1 LNTGK
6 PRTTF
11 FLKIVFTFGMYLA
24 GFAYISP
31 ETIILIF
38 FVFLKNRGPKAL
50 SLLRFDVCLVL
61 CPCVIALTRLSGGY
75 VFDRHQ
81 SLAMIDFR
89 QTACR
94 AFLKALL

>member
-1 LNTGK
+1 
-6 PRTTF
+6 
-11 FLKIVFTFGMYLA
+11 MYLA

-61 CPCVIALTRLSGGY
+61 CPCVIALTRLSGGN

-81 SLAMIDFR
+81 SRATIDFEK
-89 QTACR
+89 TIYMPT
-94 AFLKALL
+94 LKPLL